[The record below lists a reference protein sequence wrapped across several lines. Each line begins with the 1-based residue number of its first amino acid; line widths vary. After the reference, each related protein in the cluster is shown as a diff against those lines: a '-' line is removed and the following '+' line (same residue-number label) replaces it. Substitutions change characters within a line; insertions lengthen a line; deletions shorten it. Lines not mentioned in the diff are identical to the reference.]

1 MKLKE
6 VAKQKGLSIK
16 EISQQTKINYHILQK
31 FSKGTRQKKTVKNA
45 KILGKFLKVNWW
57 EFFEEE
63 KEDKE

>member
-1 MKLKE
+1 VKLHNILKDRKISIE
-6 VAKQKGLSIK
+6 ELSK
-16 EISQQTKINYHILQK
+16 KTGINYHSLQK
-31 FSKGTRQKKTVKNA
+31 YSSCVREPSVKNA

>member
-1 MKLKE
+1 MKLHNILKDRKISIE
-6 VAKQKGLSIK
+6 ELSK
-16 EISQQTKINYHILQK
+16 KTGINYHSLQK
-31 FSKGTRQKKTVKNA
+31 YSSCVREPSVKNA